1 MQCIVVCREHR
12 TPQSESVGHLCA
24 FIANNRSLCRKTC
37 GLFWPISHANHP
49 SASCLMLFESPLIS
63 FSSLFLLH
71 ICVNVTQSENAS
83 LQIKYFFSF
92 LNDSPLCCECL
103 GCFIS
108 LHAIHFGD
116 RSLFFLWFCPFVNMR
131 RDLNTFCAGSFL
143 SVVHFSLLLSHTLEL
158 ICSFIRL
165 SCLYSLQKQTATAAA
180 QSDQTIFAC
189 VI

>member
-1 MQCIVVCREHR
+1 MQQQQCPTIICSISKQADKTHTQKEGERKSFQIISLILSICHAMQCIVVCREHR

-83 LQIKYFFSF
+83 LQIKYFFF
-92 LNDSPLCCECL
+92 IFWMIRRYALNAWAVLLVCMQ
-103 GCFIS
+103 FILVTARYFS
-108 LHAIHFGD
+108 Y
-116 RSLFFLWFCPFVNMR
+116 
-131 RDLNTFCAGSFL
+131 GS
-143 SVVHFSLLLSHTLEL
+143 V
-158 ICSFIRL
+158 RL
-165 SCLYSLQKQTATAAA
+165 SICAAT
-180 QSDQTIFAC
+180 
-189 VI
+189 